1 MADQFTSQSV
11 DFCPFEIV
19 EFLTIEIENGA
30 TIHYADVDTFIAED
44 VISHDRPPC
53 SRPRAGK
60 TAVICDN
67 SEINRR
73 PHSRATFPRLTLCS
87 KIVALRH
94 ISAANADAAA
104 LFEAASIHR
113 RASLVLL
120 ALSELIGSA
129 AACASWTSPHFVHL
143 NVRCSKPGLPDTTRS
158 TSMCARHIG
167 QQCRWVSRAECL

>member
-1 MADQFTSQSV
+1 MARPSAMPTWIPLLLKMLS
-11 DFCPFEIV
+11 
-19 EFLTIEIENGA
+19 LTTGLLVPGPAQE
-30 TIHYADVDTFIAED
+30 
-44 VISHDRPPC
+44 
-53 SRPRAGK
+53 RPRSFAG
-60 TAVICDN
+60 N
-67 SEINRR
+67 SETNRR
-73 PHSRATFPRLTLCS
+73 SHSRATFPRLTLCS

-104 LFEAASIHR
+104 LIEAASIHR

-129 AACASWTSPHFVHL
+129 AACASWISPHFVHL

-167 QQCRWVSRAECL
+167 QRCRWVSRAESLLVSCASGMGAPYL

>member
-19 EFLTIEIENGA
+19 EFLTVEIENGA
-30 TIHYADVDTFIAED
+30 TIHYADVDTFTAED
-44 VISHDRPPC
+44 VISHDRLVRGTAQERLR
-53 SRPRAGK
+53 SFAG
-60 TAVICDN
+60 N
-67 SEINRR
+67 SETNRR
-73 PHSRATFPRLTLCS
+73 SHSRATFPRLTLCS

-94 ISAANADAAA
+94 ISAANADATA
-104 LFEAASIHR
+104 LIEAASIHR

-143 NVRCSKPGLPDTTRS
+143 ILRCSKPSLPHTTRS

-167 QQCRWVSRAECL
+167 QCR

>member
-19 EFLTIEIENGA
+19 EFLTVEIENGA
-30 TIHYADVDTFIAED
+30 TIHYADVDTFTAED

-53 SRPRAGK
+53 SRAPRRKRCARLQ
-60 TAVICDN
+60 AIAR
-67 SEINRR
+67 EIDG
-73 PHSRATFPRLTLCS
+73 PIARATFPRLTLCS
-87 KIVALRH
+87 KIVAPRH
-94 ISAANADAAA
+94 INAANADAAA
-104 LFEAASIHR
+104 LTEAASIHR

-120 ALSELIGSA
+120 VLSELIGSA

-143 NVRCSKPGLPDTTRS
+143 ILRCSKPSLPHTTRS

-167 QQCRWVSRAECL
+167 QCR